1 MKKKIYLI
9 LFVLFGWLACTEE
22 HPILN
27 YPVDLSLDT
36 QHSDK
41 NIRRGN
47 ILGYR
52 TYTIEDMRERPFAIR
67 ATGYGGV
74 LAVRALDGE
83 CYAFDLACPHEND
96 RGVLISVDQDRTT
109 ATCPK
114 CKTVYDISAATVPGI
129 PIKGVSKSQ
138 LKKYSVYENG
148 SKIIIRNH

>member
-1 MKKKIYLI
+1 MKKKICLI

-67 ATGYGGV
+67 ATGFGGI
-74 LAVRALDGE
+74 LAVRALEG
-83 CYAFDLACPHEND
+83 
-96 RGVLISVDQDRTT
+96 
-109 ATCPK
+109 
-114 CKTVYDISAATVPGI
+114 
-129 PIKGVSKSQ
+129 
-138 LKKYSVYENG
+138 
-148 SKIIIRNH
+148 

>member
-1 MKKKIYLI
+1 MKKKICLI

-41 NIRRGN
+41 NICRGN
-47 ILGYR
+47 IFGYR
-52 TYTIEDMRERPFAIR
+52 IYTIEDMRERPFAIR
-67 ATGYGGV
+67 ATGYGGI

-114 CKTVYDISAATVPGI
+114 CKIVYDISVATVPGI